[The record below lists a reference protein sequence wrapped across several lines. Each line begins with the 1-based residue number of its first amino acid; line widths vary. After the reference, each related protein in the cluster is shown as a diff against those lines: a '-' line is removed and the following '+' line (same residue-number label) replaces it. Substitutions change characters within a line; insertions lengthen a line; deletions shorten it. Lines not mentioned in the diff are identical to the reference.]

1 MIPNKR
7 ICELINQADL
17 CNGATYIA
25 ASDEID
31 ADYNGCS
38 INPDSIRRFV
48 ELVAAEASNQIH
60 LEDGAKIQNLIILLE
75 NNRKAYL
82 TELEDL
88 RDKASWSEKWRGI
101 AVARDGDGRTVQ
113 AVQTEA
119 RDEERKAC
127 ENIAEHFTGSYEVG
141 QEGKAIAAAI
151 RARADIPVPTGTKSK
166 PSPEFLQAI
175 IAAYYDQPGNICGGT
190 LHIALDDYNL
200 EDEHVRWCLN
210 HAREQGDEN
219 GIFVAK
225 MLLLYDEAE
234 RIKLLSPAYEF
245 RNEVLNG
252 DTP

>member
-1 MIPNKR
+1 MTFTVSHGPVTTKDALQHAKDLETAIGEIGNGKR
-7 ICELINQADL
+7 KASKMPMEPLIALVQFVR
-17 CNGATYIA
+17 
-25 ASDEID
+25 
-31 ADYNGCS
+31 
-38 INPDSIRRFV
+38 DSHSN
-48 ELVAAEASNQIH
+48 AAE
-60 LEDGAKIQNLIILLE
+60 LEEL
-75 NNRKAYL
+75 RYKAC
-82 TELEDL
+82 T
-88 RDKASWSEKWRGI
+88 AEKWRGM
-101 AVARDGDGRTVQ
+101 ALAKDGDGRTVQ

-127 ENIAEHFTGSYEVG
+127 ENIAEHFTGSYEAG

-245 RNEVLNG
+245 RNEVLDG